1 MLKSNQSNNCC
12 SMLTVCLAEEPK
24 DQDYD
29 YEQPIGILKLYNGSK
44 YTVKPLNNEYIGRI
58 YQMPFCQFF
67 NEFYTILLKFQCLR
81 K

>member
-29 YEQPIGILKLYNGSK
+29 YEQPIGILKLYNRSK
-44 YTVKPLNNEYIGRI
+44 Y
-58 YQMPFCQFF
+58 
-67 NEFYTILLKFQCLR
+67 ILFDIIFKGHNLLLTTH
-81 K
+81 